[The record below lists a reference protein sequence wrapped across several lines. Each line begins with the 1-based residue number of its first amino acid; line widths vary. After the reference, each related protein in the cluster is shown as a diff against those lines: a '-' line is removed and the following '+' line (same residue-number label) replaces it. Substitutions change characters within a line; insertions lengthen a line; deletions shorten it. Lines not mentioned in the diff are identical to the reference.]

1 LAHVLPPATISTP
14 NPQARRDFAPICVD
28 VLRGE
33 LAALGID
40 ELAFAFSCGM
50 KPAVVWMIL
59 AEERAS
65 KASLRRI
72 RAGLRSAWAKK
83 VRVPG
88 EEAFHHR
95 RLTLA
100 YLSQGVVS

>member
-1 LAHVLPPATISTP
+1 MAHVLPPLTISTP
-14 NPQARRDFAPICVD
+14 NPQGRRDFVPICVD

-40 ELAFAFSCGM
+40 ELAFAFTCGM
-50 KPAVVWMIL
+50 KPAVVWTIL

-65 KASLRRI
+65 KGSLRRI
-72 RAGLRSAWAKK
+72 RAGLRAAWVNKA
-83 VRVPG
+83 RVPG